1 MKIQTLEYFVALVQ
15 TGSIT
20 KAAQQLY
27 VAQPSLTKSLK
38 LLEEELGFPLV
49 ERSVSGV
56 RLTEKGRKVYAEA
69 RQVLD
74 FYDGWKAM
82 GRDDQPKQIDL
93 YTYLSFPDFLL
104 PDIVLRYRKKYP
116 ELAINYTVTEQPECF
131 ISRSSQKPVLALV
144 MCRRD
149 DHLQR
154 LCSIQGNAPA
164 LLLSGAYRC
173 LVNTSHPLAK
183 QAEVSFEQLR
193 DYCLILPDLEK
204 REHPPEMPEG
214 FLHGILCLSP
224 DQKKVEVETVSNVI
238 PLVEKDNESYALSF
252 WPAAL
257 RYKGVQEGRLVGV
270 PIVDECARGQFM
282 LFYSKAAYEMYP
294 VVRQMVEDIRAA
306 VRAFLRQNEQSE
318 AAVPK
323 K

>member
-1 MKIQTLEYFVALVQ
+1 MLRR
-15 TGSIT
+15 G
-20 KAAQQLY
+20 
-27 VAQPSLTKSLK
+27 
-38 LLEEELGFPLV
+38 
-49 ERSVSGV
+49 RSWI
-56 RLTEKGRKVYAEA
+56 
-69 RQVLD
+69 

-193 DYCLILPDLEK
+193 DYYLILPDLEK

-306 VRAFLRQNEQSE
+306 ARAFLRQNEQSE

>member
-104 PDIVLRYRKKYP
+104 PDIALRYRKKYP

-193 DYCLILPDLEK
+193 DYYLILPDLEK

-224 DQKKVEVETVSNVI
+224 DKKKVEVETVSNVI

-306 VRAFLRQNEQSE
+306 ARAFLRQNEQSE

>member
-1 MKIQTLEYFVALVQ
+1 MKIQTLEYFVTLVQ
-15 TGSIT
+15 AGSIT

-27 VAQPSLTKSLK
+27 VAQPSLTKALK

-49 ERSVSGV
+49 ERSASGV
-56 RLTEKGRKVYAEA
+56 RLTEKGRKVFVEA

-74 FYDGWKAM
+74 FYDGWRAM

-116 ELAINYTVTEQPECF
+116 ELVINFTVTEQPERF
-131 ISRSSQKPVLALV
+131 ISRSSHKPVLALV

-149 DHLQR
+149 EHLRR
-154 LCSIQGNAPA
+154 LSEIQGNPPA
-164 LLLSGAYRC
+164 LLMSGAYRC
-173 LVNTSHPLAK
+173 LVNTRHPLAK
-183 QAEVSFEQLR
+183 QEHVTFEELQN
-193 DYCLILPDLEK
+193 YYLILPDLEK
-204 REHPPEMPEG
+204 REQPPEMPEG

-257 RYKGVQEGRLVGV
+257 RYKGVQEGRLIGV
-270 PIVDECARGQFM
+270 PIVDKCARGQFM
-282 LFYSKAAYEMYP
+282 LFYSKAAYDAYP
-294 VVRQMVEDIRAA
+294 VVHQLVEDIRAA
-306 VRAFLRQNEQSE
+306 ARAFLRQNTQDEPT
-318 AAVPK
+318 VPEN
-323 K
+323 

>member
-193 DYCLILPDLEK
+193 DYYLILPDLEK

-224 DQKKVEVETVSNVI
+224 D
-238 PLVEKDNESYALSF
+238 
-252 WPAAL
+252 
-257 RYKGVQEGRLVGV
+257 
-270 PIVDECARGQFM
+270 
-282 LFYSKAAYEMYP
+282 
-294 VVRQMVEDIRAA
+294 
-306 VRAFLRQNEQSE
+306 
-318 AAVPK
+318 
-323 K
+323 

>member
-82 GRDDQPKQIDL
+82 GRDDQPKLIDI

-116 ELAINYTVTEQPECF
+116 ELAINFTVTEQPERF
-131 ISRSSQKPVLALV
+131 ISRSGHKPVLALV

-193 DYCLILPDLEK
+193 DYYLILPDLEK

-306 VRAFLRQNEQSE
+306 ARAFLRQNEQSE

>member
-164 LLLSGAYRC
+164 LLLSGAYWC

-193 DYCLILPDLEK
+193 DYYLILPGLGK

-214 FLHGILCLSP
+214 FY
-224 DQKKVEVETVSNVI
+224 T
-238 PLVEKDNESYALSF
+238 ASF
-252 WPAAL
+252 A
-257 RYKGVQEGRLVGV
+257 
-270 PIVDECARGQFM
+270 
-282 LFYSKAAYEMYP
+282 
-294 VVRQMVEDIRAA
+294 
-306 VRAFLRQNEQSE
+306 
-318 AAVPK
+318 
-323 K
+323 

>member
-193 DYCLILPDLEK
+193 DYYLILPGLEK

-294 VVRQMVEDIRAA
+294 VVRQLVEDIRAA
-306 VRAFLRQNEQSE
+306 ARAFLRQNEQSE

>member
-1 MKIQTLEYFVALVQ
+1 MQHPGQRA
-15 TGSIT
+15 G
-20 KAAQQLY
+20 AA
-27 VAQPSLTKSLK
+27 
-38 LLEEELGFPLV
+38 
-49 ERSVSGV
+49 
-56 RLTEKGRKVYAEA
+56 
-69 RQVLD
+69 
-74 FYDGWKAM
+74 
-82 GRDDQPKQIDL
+82 
-93 YTYLSFPDFLL
+93 
-104 PDIVLRYRKKYP
+104 
-116 ELAINYTVTEQPECF
+116 
-131 ISRSSQKPVLALV
+131 
-144 MCRRD
+144 
-149 DHLQR
+149 
-154 LCSIQGNAPA
+154 
-164 LLLSGAYRC
+164 LSGAYRC

-193 DYCLILPDLEK
+193 DYYLILPDLEK

-306 VRAFLRQNEQSE
+306 ARAFLRQNEQSE